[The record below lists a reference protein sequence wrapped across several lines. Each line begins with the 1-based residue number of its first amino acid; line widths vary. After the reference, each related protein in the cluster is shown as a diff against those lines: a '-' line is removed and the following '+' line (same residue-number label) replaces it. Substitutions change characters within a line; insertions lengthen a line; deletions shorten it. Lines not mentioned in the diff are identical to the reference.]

1 MIVFDMRLLPGCL
14 GITEKQMRSDQTFPR
29 MFKGIRVKYRLSIK
43 RFSTHSLRKTFAKRV
58 YTMAGNRSEDAL
70 VRLSEMLGHS
80 STAITR
86 KYIGLTQQVMADT
99 YDMLS
104 Y

>member
-1 MIVFDMRLLPGCL
+1 
-14 GITEKQMRSDQTFPR
+14 
-29 MFKGIRVKYRLSIK
+29 
-43 RFSTHSLRKTFAKRV
+43 
-58 YTMAGNRSEDAL
+58 MAGNMSEDAL
-70 VRLSEMLGHS
+70 GRLSEMLGHS

-99 YDMLS
+99 YDILA

>member
-1 MIVFDMRLLPGCL
+1 
-14 GITEKQMRSDQTFPR
+14 
-29 MFKGIRVKYRLSIK
+29 MFKGLKYRYRLNITH
-43 RFSTHSLRKTFAKRV
+43 FSTHTLRKTFSARIYK
-58 YTMAGNRSEDAL
+58 MAGDKSEDAL
-70 VRLSEMLGHS
+70 VRLSEILGHS

-99 YDMLS
+99 YDMLA